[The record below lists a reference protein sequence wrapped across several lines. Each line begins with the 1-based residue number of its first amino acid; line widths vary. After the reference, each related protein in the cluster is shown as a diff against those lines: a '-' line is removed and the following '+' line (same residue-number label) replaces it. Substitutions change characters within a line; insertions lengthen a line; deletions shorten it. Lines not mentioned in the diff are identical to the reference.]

1 MEVKIANLEK
11 KIKVE
16 EAVLKQAA
24 DILARLEKGLDRY
37 IRQPS
42 GQTEQAL
49 NLYTDNIRA
58 FVQAKAKAQEEMN
71 KVQARV
77 DALKQ

>member
-1 MEVKIANLEK
+1 MAAKIATLK
-11 KIKVE
+11 RAIVME
-16 EAVLKQAA
+16 EAVLKQAS
-24 DILARLEKGLDRY
+24 DILARLERGLDRY

-58 FVQAKAKAQEEMN
+58 FVQAKAKAQ
-71 KVQARV
+71 
-77 DALKQ
+77 

>member
-1 MEVKIANLEK
+1 MAAKISTLKRA
-11 KIKVE
+11 IVME
-16 EAVLKQAA
+16 EAVLKQAS
-24 DILARLEKGLDRY
+24 DILARLERGLDRY

-58 FVQAKAKAQEEMN
+58 FVQAKAKAQ
-71 KVQARV
+71 
-77 DALKQ
+77 